1 MPRII
6 CKAIKKNGEPCRY
19 KAKAGGEG
27 DLCGVHIRCKP
38 SLECLECP
46 ICYDTI
52 SRGKRVLKC
61 GHAFHKT
68 CVDSWIDR
76 KGTCP
81 MCRTQIKTIAQPS
94 RMNDINEFRDA
105 IFVLLNEISSRVVR
119 S

>member
-19 KAKAGGEG
+19 KAKGEG
-27 DLCGVHIRCKP
+27 DLCGVHIRCKT
-38 SLECLECP
+38 SIECP

-52 SRGKRVLKC
+52 SSGKRVLKC

-81 MCRTQIKTIAQPS
+81 MCRTQIKTITRAPD
-94 RMNDINEFRDA
+94 MNEVRDA
-105 IFVLLNEISSRVVR
+105 IFVVLLNGLEAVLGHE
-119 S
+119 